1 MKLAFYLMNSK
12 GYQIL
17 KGFLNKYGADS
28 IEYIV
33 TAEDKNVQKDYYLEI
48 NEICKSYNLTIY
60 NRKDELPKFNGY
72 KLAVGW
78 RWLIQDTSNLIVMHD
93 SLLPKYRGF
102 SPLVNMLINGEKEI
116 GVTALFAS
124 ENYDEGNIIMQ
135 KKVSISYPIKIQDAI
150 KKVSYLYIDLVISIY
165 ELLINSNKLISI
177 PQDHNQATYS
187 LWRDEE
193 DYMLDWEKSSST
205 LKRTIDAVS
214 FPFSGAK
221 TYLNNKIISIVDAV
235 EVEDVVIENRD
246 IGKVIFI
253 SNGHPVVVCGEGL
266 LKIIE
271 AYDSNKKSV
280 LPLKNF
286 RSRFEKEKKQ

>member
-12 GYQIL
+12 GYQTL
-17 KGFLNKYGADS
+17 KGFLNNYGADS

-33 TAEDKNVQKDYYLEI
+33 TAKDKNVGKDYYLEI
-48 NEICKSYNLTIY
+48 NEICKSYNVTIY

-124 ENYDEGNIIMQ
+124 KNYDEGNIIMQ

-150 KKVSYLYIDLVISIY
+150 MKVSYLYIDLVISIY
-165 ELLINSNKLISI
+165 ELLINNNKLISI

-193 DYMLDWEKSSST
+193 DYMLDWTKSSST

-221 TYLNNKIISIVDAV
+221 AYLNNKIISIVDAV

-246 IGKVIFI
+246 IGKVLFI
-253 SNGHPVVVCGEGL
+253 SNGHPVVVCGKGL